1 METFDPYA
9 NDGPIEYVVKTG
21 DPSRGASM
29 RDERILLDDGFDA
42 SYSSGE
48 TSSGSLTALRSGI
61 FRSASPMLTFPS

>member
-1 METFDPYA
+1 MMETFDPYA

-48 TSSGSLTALRSGI
+48 TSSGSLTALVLAI
-61 FRSASPMLTFPS
+61 LFMIVAFASM